1 MEILSVLLSA
11 EMHHKK
17 LERKKAMHSL
27 FNLESPL
34 MSCLGKLFDCIVL
47 SLCWILAS
55 LPIITFGASCGALYR
70 ASYRC
75 IRRDE
80 GHLLKVFWDT
90 FRRNLKICILTW
102 LSVCAVYILLF
113 ADMFIL
119 ERLMSQ
125 GYSMVYLFIIL
136 GVLIGVTT
144 AWAAYCTAYCVSF
157 EGNLKQILGQ
167 SLVLTLSHPI
177 MTILILAL
185 LVIGVVLILFVPV
198 LVLLLPALICVVI
211 SFPMEKVFLKHM
223 RPEDVEKV
231 QNGQ

>member
-1 MEILSVLLSA
+1 
-11 EMHHKK
+11 
-17 LERKKAMHSL
+17 MHSL
-27 FNLESPL
+27 FHMDNPVIN
-34 MSCLGKLFDCIVL
+34 CLSKLLDCFVL
-47 SLCWILAS
+47 SLCWIVAS
-55 LPIITFGASCGALYR
+55 LPILTIGASCGALYR
-70 ASYRC
+70 TVCRS

-80 GHLLKVFWDT
+80 GYPLRMFWDT
-90 FRRNLKICILTW
+90 YRRNLKICILTW

-167 SLVLTLSHPI
+167 SLVLTLLHPI

-223 RPEDVEKV
+223 RPEDVDKV